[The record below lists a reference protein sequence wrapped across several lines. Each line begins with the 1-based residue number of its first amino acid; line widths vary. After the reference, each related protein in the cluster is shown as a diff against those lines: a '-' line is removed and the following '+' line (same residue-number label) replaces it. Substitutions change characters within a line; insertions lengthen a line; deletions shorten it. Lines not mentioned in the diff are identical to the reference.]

1 MDFIEDRA
9 SSPQMAKLNRADI
22 ESLKKKREDKMSFST
37 FMTMLKLL
45 EEDVAAHAIL
55 ECQEFWDSRDSICP
69 PVPQPFDFIS
79 LIYALAH
86 ESVVR
91 QAPDGRLSVLLNGD
105 GSTDP
110 GAADPASMGNVIC
123 WLLAGGGG
131 TQATRSTGVNAASS
145 TLRDAVEKQYRYIIM
160 SCPRASGTFSHRI
173 DCKQIW
179 SETVY
184 MLPPFLVATALSQ
197 IRYNNGVNDS
207 MTPAFLIEYGL
218 QQIVHAAKV
227 LQAPSGEWSHIYDFD
242 AQDFKRKAW
251 WGVGNGWACCGIV
264 RVLGM
269 LVRPQAAETSRNNVD
284 RRFELSRTIAGNAAN
299 MPLIRQCG
307 SILLL
312 TLRACLKHMRPDG
325 LFHDILDDRSTFV
338 ETNLPQMLA
347 YTIFCRALLRRHAS
361 GFQLSGP
368 CYLPELGDDEMN
380 GWLHTVEQMRK
391 AAVGKTDGW
400 GFVRDV
406 CGSPRFD
413 KAGTAEEGQAW
424 AIMMEVA
431 RTSELWPHVHFP
443 AYEMPLNM
451 AY

>member
-1 MDFIEDRA
+1 E
-9 SSPQMAKLNRADI
+9 Q
-22 ESLKKKREDKMSFST
+22 
-37 FMTMLKLL
+37 
-45 EEDVAAHAIL
+45 DVAAHAIL

-131 TQATRSTGVNAASS
+131 TQATRSTGVDSFHAARNAASS

-184 MLPPFLVATALSQ
+184 MLPPFL
-197 IRYNNGVNDS
+197 
-207 MTPAFLIEYGL
+207 
-218 QQIVHAAKV
+218 V

-347 YTIFCRALLRRHAS
+347 YTIFCLALLRRHAS

-380 GWLHTVEQMRK
+380 GWLHTAEQMRK
-391 AAVGKTDGW
+391 VAAVGKRDGW
-400 GFVRDV
+400 GFARDV

-413 KAGTAEEGQAW
+413 KAGTVAEGQAW
-424 AIMMEVA
+424 AMMMEVA
-431 RTSELWPHVHFP
+431 RTEWRLVRSRVPPIESGLFSSSEPSVRLVRYPVV
-443 AYEMPLNM
+443 AVIDV
-451 AY
+451 